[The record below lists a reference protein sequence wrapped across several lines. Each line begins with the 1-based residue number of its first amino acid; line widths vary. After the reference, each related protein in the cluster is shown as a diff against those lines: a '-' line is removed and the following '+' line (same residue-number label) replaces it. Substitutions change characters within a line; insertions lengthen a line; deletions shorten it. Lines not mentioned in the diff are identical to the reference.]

1 MHVSRAS
8 CVHTMYNANFYPSAP
23 AVDFVL
29 DQKGVP
35 LLEAYDKWRAW
46 ADAKVCCDY
55 GFHVGVTW
63 WGDKTAAEMQTLVKD
78 KGSNSCCWSVNA
90 GRDLCIYAPKA
101 TNITPNS
108 YLSLYMYMYV
118 KFSTCSLHHR
128 LLTFVTV
135 YKVDPAVSL
144 ASCS

>member
-1 MHVSRAS
+1 
-8 CVHTMYNANFYPSAP
+8 MYNANFYPSAP

-78 KGSNSCCWSVNA
+78 KGSYSCCCSCCCCWRMLAGLPVCQRGAGSVHVCA
-90 GRDLCIYAPKA
+90 WE
-101 TNITPNS
+101 
-108 YLSLYMYMYV
+108 
-118 KFSTCSLHHR
+118 
-128 LLTFVTV
+128 
-135 YKVDPAVSL
+135 
-144 ASCS
+144 